1 MSRASRCCATAGVLL
16 LLLLGALPAGV
27 SAQDAERDRLA
38 PLTMEAPPF
47 ASFPAGILTG
57 DDATLIYRLV
67 LENRE
72 FGVPLAVRVISVP
85 TSAARLPGPVPSQQE
100 ITKRLAAEWL
110 ANEPIESSPGADDGI
125 LLLVVIPADD
135 HTQTTA
141 AYATGANA
149 FPQNGVT
156 RPRLDAIVRGV
167 MEPYFRADTVGTGI
181 AEGTA
186 TLSYENLFL
195 SSPRIEVTGARERL
209 QSVANLPLAA
219 LAAASALALL
229 GFAFWLNRRRGPAGS
244 ATGPLSPFAAAAIA
258 RGRVDDAV
266 TTGAVLHLIEL
277 GALTPWT
284 TPRGVT
290 LAIGPAPTG
299 ADRFVVHVWDALRVE
314 AQGEPPAVSPAAMR
328 RLPDVLSAPRH
339 ELEDDVAR
347 RGLLNRNAKRE
358 TLWVGLACF
367 IVLAVALYTLTPA
380 IVGLARWG
388 VFAAAF
394 ALVAICLTIWWLSHR
409 SWATATGEAAL
420 RAWTP
425 ASVAERELYDTIVDQ
440 DDLLGLEG
448 GRAATTRPVQLVRTL
463 RGFGAA

>member
-1 MSRASRCCATAGVLL
+1 MSRSSRLCTIVGALVLL
-16 LLLLGALPAGV
+16 LLAVMPVGV
-27 SAQDAERDRLA
+27 AAQDVKRDRLA

-47 ASFPAGILTG
+47 ASFPAGVLSD
-57 DDATLIYRLV
+57 DDASLIYRLV

-72 FGVPLAVRVISVP
+72 FGVPHAVRVISVP
-85 TSAARLPGPVPSQQE
+85 TSAASLPGPVPSQQE
-100 ITKRLAAEWL
+100 ITQRLADEWI

-135 HTQTTA
+135 HAQTTA

-149 FPQNGVT
+149 LPQNGLT

-167 MEPYFRADTVGTGI
+167 MEPYFRADTIGTGI

-195 SSPRIEVTGARERL
+195 PSPGIEVTGAKERL
-209 QSVANLPLAA
+209 QTIANLPLAA
-219 LAAASALALL
+219 LTAAAALALL
-229 GFAFWLNRRRGPAGS
+229 GAAFWLSRRG
-244 ATGPLSPFAAAAIA
+244 GPSGAAPERLSPFAASAIA

-277 GALTPWT
+277 GALTPRST
-284 TPRGVT
+284 HRGVT
-290 LAIGPAPTG
+290 LAIGPAPAS
-299 ADRFVVHVWDALRVE
+299 ADPFVCRVWEALRAE
-314 AQGEPPAVSPAAMR
+314 AQDDPPVVAPAAMR
-328 RLPDVLSAPRH
+328 RLPDVMAIARR
-339 ELEDDVAR
+339 EQEDDLTR
-347 RGLLNRNAKRE
+347 RGLLNRNARRE

-367 IVLAVALYTLTPA
+367 ILLAVAVYTLTPA
-380 IVGLARWG
+380 IIGLARWG

-394 ALVAICLTIWWLSHR
+394 ALVAIGLTLWWLSRR
-409 SWATATGEAAL
+409 SWATAAGHAAL

-425 ASVAERELYDTIVDQ
+425 ANAAERELYDTIVEQ

-448 GRAATTRPVQLVRTL
+448 GLAATTRPVQLVRTL
-463 RGFGAA
+463 RGLGAA